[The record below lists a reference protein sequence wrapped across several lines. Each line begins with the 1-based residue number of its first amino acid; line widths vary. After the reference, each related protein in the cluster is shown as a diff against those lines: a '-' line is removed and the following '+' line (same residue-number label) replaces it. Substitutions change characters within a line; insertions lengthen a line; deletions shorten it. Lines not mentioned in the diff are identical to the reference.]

1 MLKFLYIP
9 PAPFK
14 VREKKII
21 ILIISILYDHYII
34 FKNLKNLFFKKKS
47 KINSTSGYIEDSIYS
62 NAYIFTLPYNYCI
75 FFSKI
80 LNIFFD
86 GIFVNL
92 KYDKYRNPEN
102 TKLGLIKLSKKFNIK
117 KVLVDCRD
125 TSDLLIEENILGV
138 FDNVIKREKD
148 KSNIHNKY
156 ISTMLPC
163 TLVKIKISKKKEKID
178 WPRIGRNIPNLKF
191 KNDVFF
197 SGKSTSSERVKLIEF
212 LNNKKHINFIY
223 NKKNEKIPYNH
234 YLENIYNS
242 KINLAPSGHGEFT
255 YRHLEILACCSF
267 MMCEKSINQID
278 LPLPLKD
285 GLHYISYNDNYDLY
299 EKIEYYLKNEKARS
313 KISMNG
319 RKLLELHYSP
329 KQHGETV
336 LAKIYN

>member
-1 MLKFLYIP
+1 
-9 PAPFK
+9 
-14 VREKKII
+14 
-21 ILIISILYDHYII
+21 
-34 FKNLKNLFFKKKS
+34 
-47 KINSTSGYIEDSIYS
+47 
-62 NAYIFTLPYNYCI
+62 
-75 FFSKI
+75 
-80 LNIFFD
+80 
-86 GIFVNL
+86 
-92 KYDKYRNPEN
+92 
-102 TKLGLIKLSKKFNIK
+102 IK

-319 RKLLELHYSP
+319 RKLLELHY
-329 KQHGETV
+329 
-336 LAKIYN
+336 